1 MRGTA
6 VGRGALVVAAAAV
19 ALAVTACLIPV
30 QDQEG
35 QSCVRAEDCPPPLT
49 CVPLRTLPGR
59 SCEYVRGPLISNASD
74 ALDGGGG
81 TYCHDAKPVFDAYC
95 VSCHGALNVQG
106 NLRLD
111 IYAADGGPVPGAYDL
126 ADRIRFRT
134 YDTRS
139 MPPANALA
147 VPGDVERLIVARW
160 VVGGAVEC
168 DGGTP

>member
-1 MRGTA
+1 M
-6 VGRGALVVAAAAV
+6 GRRAIALAAAV
-19 ALAVTACLIPV
+19 VTACLIPV

-59 SCEYVRGPLISNASD
+59 SCEYVRGPVIGAGD

-81 TYCHDAKPVFDAYC
+81 TYCRDAKPVFDAYC
-95 VSCHGALNVQG
+95 VGCHGALNVEG
-106 NLRLD
+106 NLRVD
-111 IYAADGGPVPGAYDL
+111 IYTADGGPVPGAYDL
-126 ADRIRFRT
+126 AERIKFRT

-139 MPPANALA
+139 MPPANAIA
-147 VPGDVERLIVARW
+147 VPGDSERLTVARW

-168 DGGTP
+168 GDGGTR